1 MGLRNWAYYSK
12 HAFTNIFGN
21 RLVHAISVGTITSS
35 LILFGAFI
43 LLFYNL
49 NKWMVEWGESL
60 SMSVYLEDGI
70 GEKTKDRIE
79 SLLKNLPSAELKEY
93 ISKDRAME
101 DLIDGLGTHSG
112 LLEGLKENPLP
123 ASFEIMFKDV
133 NIRQL
138 DPRKMKEEI
147 EKIEGVQEVQY
158 SEEWLDRLEGL
169 IYMMKVAGFVVSGFL
184 CLAVLFI
191 TTNTIK
197 LTIYSR
203 RDEVE
208 ILKLV
213 GATDW
218 FVKMPFLIEGAIQG
232 LMGGVIALFVLFLL
246 FIIFSLDKVHII
258 GLPVLEIVFL
268 PMTHLVLILVLGLI
282 LGLVGSFIAVGRFVD
297 V

>member
-1 MGLRNWAYYSK
+1 
-12 HAFTNIFGN
+12 
-21 RLVHAISVGTITSS
+21 
-35 LILFGAFI
+35 
-43 LLFYNL
+43 
-49 NKWMVEWGESL
+49 
-60 SMSVYLEDGI
+60 MSVYLQDGI
-70 GEKTKDRIE
+70 DQKARARIE

-101 DLIDGLGTHSG
+101 DLIDGLGAHSG

-123 ASFEIMFKDV
+123 ASFEIIFKDV

-138 DPRKMKEEI
+138 DPQRMKGEI

-158 SEEWLDRLEGL
+158 SEEWLDRIEGL
-169 IYMMKVAGFVVSGFL
+169 VYVLKVAGFVIAGFL

-232 LMGGVIALFVLFLL
+232 LVGGVIALSALFLL
-246 FIIFSLDKVHII
+246 FLLFSLDNVHII
-258 GLPVLEIVFL
+258 GLPVLEIGFL
-268 PMTHLVLILVLGLI
+268 PMAHLTFILLLGLI
-282 LGLVGSFIAVGRFVD
+282 LGLIGSFIAVGRFID

>member
-12 HAFTNIFGN
+12 HAFTSIFGN

-35 LILFGAFI
+35 LILFGSFI

-49 NKWMVEWGESL
+49 NNWMVEWGQSL
-60 SMSVYLEDGI
+60 SMSVYVQDEID
-70 GEKTKDRIE
+70 EKTKARIE

-93 ISKDRAME
+93 VSKDKAME
-101 DLIDGLGTHSG
+101 DLVDGLGAHSG

-123 ASFEIMFKDV
+123 ASFEIVFKDV

-138 DPRKMKEEI
+138 DPQKMKEEI

-169 IYMMKVAGFVVSGFL
+169 IYVLKVAGFIISGFL

-213 GATDW
+213 GATDR

-232 LMGGVIALFVLFLL
+232 LVGGVIALSALFLL
-246 FIIFSLDKVHII
+246 FMLFSLDKVHII
-258 GLPVLEIVFL
+258 GLPVLEVVFL
-268 PMTHLVLILVLGLI
+268 PMTYLASILLLGLI
-282 LGLVGSFIAVGRFVD
+282 LGLVGSLIAVGRFID

>member
-1 MGLRNWAYYSK
+1 MGLRNWAYYTK
-12 HAFTNIFGN
+12 HAFINIFGN
-21 RLVHAISVGTITSS
+21 RLVHAISDGTISSS
-35 LILFGAFI
+35 LILFGSFI

-49 NKWMVEWGESL
+49 NNWMVEWGQSL
-60 SMSVYLEDGI
+60 SLSVYLQDEIDQ
-70 GEKTKDRIE
+70 KTKARIE

-101 DLIDGLGTHSG
+101 DLVDGLGTHSG

-123 ASFEIMFKDV
+123 ASFEIIFKDV

-138 DPRKMKEEI
+138 DPQKMKEEI

-169 IYMMKVAGFVVSGFL
+169 VYVLKVAGFVIAGFL

-218 FVKMPFLIEGAIQG
+218 FVKMPFLIEGTFQG
-232 LMGGVIALFVLFLL
+232 LVGGVIAVSALFLL
-246 FIIFSLDKVHII
+246 FLLFSLDNVHII

-268 PMTHLVLILVLGLI
+268 PMAHLAFILLLGLI
-282 LGLVGSFIAVGRFVD
+282 LGLVGSFIAVGQFID

>member
-1 MGLRNWAYYSK
+1 MGLRNWAYYTK
-12 HAFTNIFGN
+12 HAFINIVGN
-21 RLVHAISVGTITSS
+21 RLVHVISIGTIASS
-35 LILFGAFI
+35 LVLFGSFI

-49 NKWMVEWGESL
+49 NNWMVEWGQSL
-60 SMSVYLEDGI
+60 SMSVYLQDGI
-70 GEKTKDRIE
+70 DEKTKARIE

-101 DLIDGLGTHSG
+101 DLIDGLGAHSG

-123 ASFEIMFKDV
+123 ASFEIAFKDV

-138 DPRKMKEEI
+138 DPQNMKEEI

-169 IYMMKVAGFVVSGFL
+169 IYVLKVAGSIISGFL

-232 LMGGVIALFVLFLL
+232 LVSGVIALSALFLL
-246 FIIFSLDKVHII
+246 FILLSLDKVHII
-258 GLPVLEIVFL
+258 GLPVFEVVFL
-268 PMTHLVLILVLGLI
+268 PTAHLASILLLGLV
-282 LGLVGSFIAVGRFVD
+282 LGLVGSLIAVGRFID

>member
-1 MGLRNWAYYSK
+1 MGLRNWAYYTK
-12 HAFTNIFGN
+12 HAFINIVGN
-21 RLVHAISVGTITSS
+21 RLVHAISIGTIASS
-35 LILFGAFI
+35 LILFGSFI

-49 NKWMVEWGESL
+49 NHWMLEWGQSL
-60 SMSVYLEDGI
+60 SMSVYLQDGI
-70 GEKTKDRIE
+70 DQKTKARIE

-93 ISKDRAME
+93 ISKDKAME
-101 DLIDGLGTHSG
+101 DLIEGLGAHSG

-123 ASFEIMFKDV
+123 ASFEIIFKDV

-138 DPRKMKEEI
+138 DPQRMKEEI

-158 SEEWLDRLEGL
+158 SEEWLDWLEGL
-169 IYMMKVAGFVVSGFL
+169 IYVLKVAGFIIAGFL

-232 LMGGVIALFVLFLL
+232 LVGGVIALLALSLLFLL
-246 FIIFSLDKVHII
+246 FSMNKVQISD
-258 GLPVLEIVFL
+258 LPVLEIVFL
-268 PMTHLVLILVLGLI
+268 PMAHLAFILLLGLVLGLI
-282 LGLVGSFIAVGRFVD
+282 GSLIAVGRFID

>member
-1 MGLRNWAYYSK
+1 MGLRNWAYYTK
-12 HAFTNIFGN
+12 HAFINIFGN

-35 LILFGAFI
+35 LILFGSFI
-43 LLFYNL
+43 LLSYNL
-49 NKWMVEWGESL
+49 NNWMVEWGQSL
-60 SMSVYLEDGI
+60 SMSVYLQDEIDQ
-70 GEKTKDRIE
+70 KTRARIE
-79 SLLKNLPSAELKEY
+79 SLLKNLPSAEVKEY
-93 ISKDRAME
+93 ISKDRAMV
-101 DLIDGLGTHSG
+101 DLIDGLGAHSG

-123 ASFEIMFKDV
+123 ASFEIEFKDV

-138 DPRKMKEEI
+138 NPQKMKEEI

-158 SEEWLDRLEGL
+158 SEEWLERLEGL
-169 IYMMKVAGFVVSGFL
+169 VYVLKVAGFVVAGFL

-232 LMGGVIALFVLFLL
+232 LVGGLIAVSVLFLL
-246 FIIFSLDKVHII
+246 FLLFSLDNVHII

-268 PMTHLVLILVLGLI
+268 PIAHLTSILLLGLI
-282 LGLVGSFIAVGRFVD
+282 LGLVGSFIAVGRFID

>member
-1 MGLRNWAYYSK
+1 MGLRNWAYYTK
-12 HAFTNIFGN
+12 HAFINIFGN
-21 RLVHAISVGTITSS
+21 RLVHAISVGTISSS
-35 LILFGAFI
+35 LILFGSFI

-49 NKWMVEWGESL
+49 NNWMVEWGQSL
-60 SMSVYLEDGI
+60 SLSVYLQDEIDQ
-70 GEKTKDRIE
+70 KTKARIE

-101 DLIDGLGTHSG
+101 DLVDGLGTHSG

-123 ASFEIMFKDV
+123 ASFEIIFKDV

-138 DPRKMKEEI
+138 DPQKMKEEI

-169 IYMMKVAGFVVSGFL
+169 VYVLKVAGFVIAGFL

-218 FVKMPFLIEGAIQG
+218 FVKMPFLIEGTIQG
-232 LMGGVIALFVLFLL
+232 LVGGVIALSVLFLL
-246 FIIFSLDKVHII
+246 FLLFSLDNVHII

-268 PMTHLVLILVLGLI
+268 PMAHLAFILLLGLI
-282 LGLVGSFIAVGRFVD
+282 LGLVGSFIAVGRFID

>member
-1 MGLRNWAYYSK
+1 MLLRNWAYYSK
-12 HAFTNIFGN
+12 HAFTNIFSN

-35 LILFGAFI
+35 LILFGSFI

-49 NKWMVEWGESL
+49 NNWMVEWGQSL
-60 SMSVYLEDGI
+60 SMSVYLQDGI
-70 GEKTKDRIE
+70 DEKTKARIE

-101 DLIDGLGTHSG
+101 DLIDGLGAHSG

-123 ASFEIMFKDV
+123 ASFEIAFKDV

-138 DPRKMKEEI
+138 DPQNMKEEI

-169 IYMMKVAGFVVSGFL
+169 IYVLKVAGSIISGFL

-232 LMGGVIALFVLFLL
+232 LVSGVIALSALFLL
-246 FIIFSLDKVHII
+246 FILLSLDKVHII
-258 GLPVLEIVFL
+258 GLPVFEVVFL
-268 PMTHLVLILVLGLI
+268 PTAHLASILLLGLV
-282 LGLVGSFIAVGRFVD
+282 LGLVGSLIAVGRFID

>member
-1 MGLRNWAYYSK
+1 MGFRNWVYYTK
-12 HAFTNIFGN
+12 QAFINIFGN
-21 RLVHAISVGTITSS
+21 RLVHAISVGTIASS
-35 LILFGAFI
+35 LILFGSFI

-49 NKWMVEWGESL
+49 NNWMVEWGQSL
-60 SMSVYLEDGI
+60 SMSVYLQDEIDQR
-70 GEKTKDRIE
+70 TKARIE
-79 SLLKNLPSAELKEY
+79 SLLKNLPSAEMKEY

-101 DLIDGLGTHSG
+101 DLIDGLGAHSG
-112 LLEGLKENPLP
+112 LLEGLKDNPLP
-123 ASFEIMFKDV
+123 ASFEIIFKDV

-138 DPRKMKEEI
+138 DPQRMKEEI

-169 IYMMKVAGFVVSGFL
+169 VYVLKVAGFIIAGFL

-218 FVKMPFLIEGAIQG
+218 FVKIPFLIEGAVQG
-232 LMGGVIALFVLFLL
+232 LVGGLISLSTLFLIFFL
-246 FIIFSLDKVHII
+246 FSLDSVHII

-268 PMTHLVLILVLGLI
+268 PLAPLAAILLLGLI
-282 LGLVGSFIAVGRFVD
+282 LGLIGSFIAIGRFINA
-297 V
+297 

>member
-1 MGLRNWAYYSK
+1 MGLRNCAYYTK
-12 HAFTNIFGN
+12 HAFINILSN
-21 RLVHAISVGTITSS
+21 RLVHAISIGTIASS
-35 LILFGAFI
+35 LILFGSFI

-49 NKWMVEWGESL
+49 NNWMVEWGQSL
-60 SMSVYLEDGI
+60 SMSVYLQDEI
-70 GEKTKDRIE
+70 PQKTKERIE

-101 DLIDGLGTHSG
+101 DLINGLGAHSG
-112 LLEGLKENPLP
+112 LLEGLKGNPLP
-123 ASFEIMFKDV
+123 ASFEIIFKDV

-138 DPRKMKEEI
+138 DPLRMKEEI

-169 IYMMKVAGFVVSGFL
+169 IYVLKVAGFVIAGFL

-218 FVKMPFLIEGAIQG
+218 FVKMPFLIEGAVQG
-232 LMGGVIALFVLFLL
+232 LVGGVIALSALSLFFLL
-246 FIIFSLDKVHII
+246 FSLDNVHII

-268 PMTHLVLILVLGLI
+268 PMSHLALILLLGLI
-282 LGLVGSFIAVGRFVD
+282 LGLIGSFIAVGRFID

>member
-1 MGLRNWAYYSK
+1 MGLRNWAYYTK
-12 HAFTNIFGN
+12 HAFINIFGN
-21 RLVHAISVGTITSS
+21 QLVHAISVGTITSS
-35 LILFGAFI
+35 LILFGSFI
-43 LLFYNL
+43 LLSYNL
-49 NKWMVEWGESL
+49 NNWMVEWGQSL
-60 SMSVYLEDGI
+60 SMSVYLQDEIDQ
-70 GEKTKDRIE
+70 KTRARIE
-79 SLLKNLPSAELKEY
+79 SLLKNLPSAEVKEY
-93 ISKDRAME
+93 ISKDRAMV
-101 DLIDGLGTHSG
+101 DLIEGLGAHSG

-123 ASFEIMFKDV
+123 ASFEIEFKDV

-138 DPRKMKEEI
+138 NPQKMKEEI

-158 SEEWLDRLEGL
+158 SEEWLERLEGL
-169 IYMMKVAGFVVSGFL
+169 VYVLKVAGFVVAGFL

-232 LMGGVIALFVLFLL
+232 LVGGLIAVSVLFLL
-246 FIIFSLDKVHII
+246 FLLFSLDNVHII

-268 PMTHLVLILVLGLI
+268 PIAHLTSILLLGLI
-282 LGLVGSFIAVGRFVD
+282 LGLVGSFIAVGRFID

>member
-1 MGLRNWAYYSK
+1 MGLRNWAYYTK
-12 HAFTNIFGN
+12 HAFVNIFGN
-21 RLVHAISVGTITSS
+21 RLVHAISVGTISSS
-35 LILFGAFI
+35 LILFGSFI

-49 NKWMVEWGESL
+49 NNWMVEWGQSL
-60 SMSVYLEDGI
+60 SMSVYLQDGI
-70 GEKTKDRIE
+70 DQKTKARIE

-101 DLIDGLGTHSG
+101 ELIDGLGAHSG

-123 ASFEIMFKDV
+123 ASFEIIFKDV

-138 DPRKMKEEI
+138 DPQGMKGEI
-147 EKIEGVQEVQY
+147 ERIEGVQEVQY

-169 IYMMKVAGFVVSGFL
+169 VYVLKVVGFVIAGFL

-232 LMGGVIALFVLFLL
+232 LVGGVIALSALFLL
-246 FIIFSLDKVHII
+246 FLLFSLDNVHII
-258 GLPVLEIVFL
+258 GLPMFEISFL
-268 PMTHLVLILVLGLI
+268 PMAHLTLILLVGLI
-282 LGLVGSFIAVGRFVD
+282 LGLIGSFIAVGRFID

>member
-1 MGLRNWAYYSK
+1 MGLRNWAYYTK
-12 HAFTNIFGN
+12 HTFINIFGN
-21 RLVHAISVGTITSS
+21 RLVHAISVGTIASS
-35 LILFGAFI
+35 LILFGSFI

-49 NKWMVEWGESL
+49 NNWMAEWKQSL
-60 SMSVYLEDGI
+60 SMSVYLQDEIDQ
-70 GEKTKDRIE
+70 KTRTRIE

-101 DLIDGLGTHSG
+101 DLIDGLDVHSG
-112 LLEGLKENPLP
+112 LLDGLKENPLP
-123 ASFEIMFKDV
+123 ASFEIIFKDV

-138 DPRKMKEEI
+138 DPQRMKEEI

-169 IYMMKVAGFVVSGFL
+169 VYMLKVAGFVIAGFL

-232 LMGGVIALFVLFLL
+232 LVGGVIALSVLFLL
-246 FIIFSLDKVHII
+246 FFLFSLDNVHII

-268 PMTHLVLILVLGLI
+268 PMAHLAFILLLGLI
-282 LGLVGSFIAVGRFVD
+282 LGLIGSFIAVGRFFD

>member
-1 MGLRNWAYYSK
+1 MGLRNWAYYTK
-12 HAFTNIFGN
+12 HAFINILGN
-21 RLVHAISVGTITSS
+21 RLVHAISVGTIASS

-49 NKWMVEWGESL
+49 NNWVAEWGQSL
-60 SMSVYLEDGI
+60 SMSVYLQDGI
-70 GEKTKDRIE
+70 DQKTRERIE

-101 DLIDGLGTHSG
+101 DLIEGLGAHSG

-123 ASFEIMFKDV
+123 ASFEIVFKDV

-138 DPRKMKEEI
+138 NPPRMKEEI

-169 IYMMKVAGFVVSGFL
+169 VYMLKVAGFVIAGFL

-232 LMGGVIALFVLFLL
+232 LVGGLIALSVLSLIFLL
-246 FIIFSLDKVHII
+246 FSMDKVDII

-268 PMTHLVLILVLGLI
+268 PIAHLTSILLLGLI
-282 LGLVGSFIAVGRFVD
+282 LGLVGSFIAVGRFID

>member
-1 MGLRNWAYYSK
+1 MGLRNWTYYSK

-93 ISKDRAME
+93 ISKERAME

-169 IYMMKVAGFVVSGFL
+169 IYMLKVAGFVVSGFL

-203 RDEVE
+203 RGEVE

-268 PMTHLVLILVLGLI
+268 PMTHLVFILVLGLI

>member
-1 MGLRNWAYYSK
+1 
-12 HAFTNIFGN
+12 
-21 RLVHAISVGTITSS
+21 
-35 LILFGAFI
+35 
-43 LLFYNL
+43 
-49 NKWMVEWGESL
+49 
-60 SMSVYLEDGI
+60 MSVYLQDDI
-70 GEKTKDRIE
+70 DQKTKVRIE
-79 SLLKNLPSAELKEY
+79 SLLKNLPSAELKDY

-123 ASFEIMFKDV
+123 ASFEIVFQDV

-138 DPRKMKEEI
+138 DPQRMKEEI

-169 IYMMKVAGFVVSGFL
+169 VYVLKVAGFVIAVFL

-218 FVKMPFLIEGAIQG
+218 FVKMPFLIEGAVQG
-232 LMGGVIALFVLFLL
+232 LVGGIIAISALSLLFLM
-246 FIIFSLDKVHII
+246 FSLDNVHII

-268 PMTHLVLILVLGLI
+268 PITHLTFILLLGLI
-282 LGLVGSFIAVGRFVD
+282 LGLIGSLIAVGRFIEV
-297 V
+297 